1 MSHFYFL
8 PHRCPE
14 EKRVLLPVQELKFL
28 IYRQINLTKFL
39 NFKFHNERQ
48 KFQDDRR
55 NCI

>member
-28 IYRQINLTKFL
+28 IYRQIHLTKFL

-48 KFQDDRR
+48 RFQDDRQ